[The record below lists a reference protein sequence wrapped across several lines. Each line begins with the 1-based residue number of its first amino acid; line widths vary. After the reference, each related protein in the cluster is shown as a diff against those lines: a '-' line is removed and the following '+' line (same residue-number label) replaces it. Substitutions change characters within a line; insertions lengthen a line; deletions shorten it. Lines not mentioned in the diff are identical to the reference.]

1 MAIDPRKRPGQPRS
15 RATFD
20 TIVEGAARILEERGF
35 EGYNTNAIAE
45 RAGVS
50 VGSIYQYFPDK
61 DAVTAAI
68 IRREAAL
75 LLDHAAAARETIG
88 AHDGLVH
95 LIDAAIHHQLRRP
108 VLARLIDIEETRLP
122 LGEDNRGVET
132 SLRTDLESVLARPEM
147 RPLPDRAQA
156 ALDIVAI
163 VRGMVDA
170 AGQRDERDRDAL
182 AQRVRAAV
190 SGYID
195 RMADMA

>member
-1 MAIDPRKRPGQPRS
+1 MAIEPRKRPEQPRS

-61 DAVTAAI
+61 DAITAAV
-68 IRREAAL
+68 IRREAAQ
-75 LLDHAAAARETIG
+75 LLDHAATARDTIG
-88 AHDGLVH
+88 AHDGLIH

-108 VLARLIDIEETRLP
+108 VLARLIDIEEARLP
-122 LGEDNRGVET
+122 LGEDNRGVEA
-132 SLRTDLESVLARPEM
+132 SLRADLEHVLARPEF
-147 RPLPDRAQA
+147 RGLPNRSQL

-182 AQRVRAAV
+182 TRRVRAAV
-190 SGYID
+190 FGYID
-195 RMADMA
+195 RMSLPA

>member
-1 MAIDPRKRPGQPRS
+1 MAIEPRKRPEQPRS
-15 RATFD
+15 QATFD

-61 DAVTAAI
+61 DAITAAV
-68 IRREAAL
+68 IRREAAQ
-75 LLDHAAAARETIG
+75 LLDHARAARDTIG
-88 AHDGLVH
+88 AHEGLIH

-108 VLARLIDIEETRLP
+108 VLARLP
-122 LGEDNRGVET
+122 LGDDNRGVEA
-132 SLRTDLESVLARPEM
+132 SLRADLETVLARPEL
-147 RPLPDRAQA
+147 RALPNRSQL

-170 AGQRDERDRDAL
+170 AGQRDERDREAL
-182 AQRVRAAV
+182 ARRVRAAV
-190 SGYID
+190 FGYLD
-195 RMADMA
+195 RMSHPA